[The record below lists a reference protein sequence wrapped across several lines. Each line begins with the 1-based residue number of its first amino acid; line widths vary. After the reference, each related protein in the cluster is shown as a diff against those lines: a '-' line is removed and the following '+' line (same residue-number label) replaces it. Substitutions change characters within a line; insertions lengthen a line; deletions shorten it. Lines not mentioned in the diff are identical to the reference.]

1 TKAEARLAEVWRELL
16 NLDSVSASD
25 SFFDLGGNSLMAVRL
40 LWKIQEATGVDIPIQ
55 VLYRGPTLGELCRA
69 LEGTGEAASEV
80 DEKTMTQVRADL
92 AAADDARTNAPASAS
107 PPEFRHVLLTGA
119 SGFVGAHLLK
129 ELLETTEAVVYCL
142 VRAHGEVGAL
152 IRLRENLQRYGFDA
166 REYLPRIVCIAGD
179 LAWPRFGLTEE
190 DYRDHSQRID
200 AVIHSAALV
209 DYLRDYSGHRAANV
223 LGTIEVLRFVANG
236 RAKFLQHV

>member
-1 TKAEARLAEVWRELL
+1 
-16 NLDSVSASD
+16 
-25 SFFDLGGNSLMAVRL
+25 
-40 LWKIQEATGVDIPIQ
+40 
-55 VLYRGPTLGELCRA
+55 
-69 LEGTGEAASEV
+69 
-80 DEKTMTQVRADL
+80 
-92 AAADDARTNAPASAS
+92 
-107 PPEFRHVLLTGA
+107 
-119 SGFVGAHLLK
+119 
-129 ELLETTEAVVYCL
+129 
-142 VRAHGEVGAL
+142 HGEVGAL

-236 RAKFLQHV
+236 RAKFVQHVSTLGVLRLSQPALSGKTFSEETALDERYLPGGGYSQSKWAADLLATRARERGLQVNIFRPGEVMPAIDLGMPNRKALSHMVVKAILSLGMYPETEAVLAFTPRHSVSRGPL